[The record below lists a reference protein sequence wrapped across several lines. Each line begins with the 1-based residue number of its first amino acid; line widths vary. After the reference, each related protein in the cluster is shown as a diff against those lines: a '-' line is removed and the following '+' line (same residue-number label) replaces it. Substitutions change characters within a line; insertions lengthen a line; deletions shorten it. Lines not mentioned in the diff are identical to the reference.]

1 MKAAWA
7 LALLLVVLA
16 VWTSQKLRAETN
28 EGEAESPTSVFCI
41 SPDQS
46 FSVESPT
53 QWKFDET
60 QSLTNGRCVSFTRI
74 FDSTSAEISI
84 FSFSGK
90 PPANVIQVLTG
101 IAEGDLSDVEQ
112 RKGDSLSVG
121 GLEFSVL
128 KYFPKTS
135 GLNFVS
141 VASSISANSAT
152 YVALSTPDRAAHDR
166 FYQTFRDTV
175 RTLHVQKSNGGV
187 SH

>member
-1 MKAAWA
+1 MKASLA
-7 LALLLVVLA
+7 LALLLIVCVA
-16 VWTSQKLRAETN
+16 QKLRAEPI
-28 EGEAESPTSVFCI
+28 EGEADAPTSVFCI
-41 SPDQS
+41 TSDQAL
-46 FSVESPT
+46 VLESPA

-60 QSLTNGRCVSFTRI
+60 QSLTSGRCVAFTRI
-74 FDSTSAEISI
+74 FNSTSAEISV

-90 PPANVIQVLTG
+90 PPANIVQLLTG

-112 RKGDSLSVG
+112 RKGDPLSVG
-121 GLEFSVL
+121 GLDFSVL
-128 KYFPKTS
+128 KYFPKTA

-141 VASSISANSAT
+141 VGTAISQTSAI

-175 RTLHVQKSNGGV
+175 RTLRVHKSPGGV